1 MRTSIIAAFCIAL
14 ARVTVTHNE
23 GDGECV
29 TRHEYQGPHLASRA
43 ALTIALL
50 LCWSVAAYA
59 DQTAYLTRTGIV
71 LRRLLTL

>member
-29 TRHEYQGPHLASRA
+29 TRHAGTRAPTLLA
-43 ALTIALL
+43 
-50 LCWSVAAYA
+50 
-59 DQTAYLTRTGIV
+59 V
-71 LRRLLTL
+71 LR